1 MKTQG
6 QRTDIRP
13 GRDEI
18 IEEEIDLL
26 ELWQAIMHRLW
37 LVILA
42 GVAFAG
48 AAYLLTTYMITP
60 MYTSSSTML
69 VITKETT
76 LSSLADLQLGS
87 KLTEDYGILITS
99 RPVLQKTIKKLKL
112 NMDYKELRNRIHI
125 ETPNDSRMLIIS
137 TDQPSPKMAKAVVDK
152 LAEVS
157 AEYIADKMEVTP
169 PKIIE
174 EGEAPEE
181 PSSPN
186 VVRNTALGGM
196 AGVLLVCFLICVSV
210 ILNDSIQTSEDIEN
224 YLEIPVLTVI
234 PEKKGGVTR
243 RRGRGKRK
251 KKRNAG

>member
-1 MKTQG
+1 MQKADS
-6 QRTDIRP
+6 RSR
-13 GRDEI
+13 REEI

-26 ELWQAIMHRLW
+26 ELWHAIIHRLW

-42 GVAFAG
+42 GIVFAG
-48 AAYLLTTYMITP
+48 AAYLFTSYMITP

-99 RPVLQKTIKKLKL
+99 RPVLQKTIKKLNLKM
-112 NMDYKELRNRIHI
+112 NYKELRSRIHI

-137 TDQPSPKMAKAVVDK
+137 TEQPNPKMAKAVVDK
-152 LAEVS
+152 LAEIS

-186 VVRNTALGGM
+186 IFRNTAVGGM
-196 AGVLLVCFLICVSV
+196 LGVLLVCFLICASV
-210 ILNDSIQTSEDIEN
+210 ILNDSIQTAEDVER
-224 YLEIPVLTVI
+224 YLEIPVLAVI
-234 PEKKGGVTR
+234 PEKKEGAGR
-243 RRGRGKRK
+243 RKGRSKRR